1 MVEVSKNY
9 NPYRQ
14 ARHVDMEIEFDV
26 TEHEAVKNSTISVNN
41 YESISNLSQLK
52 ETNYTDKKYATCEE
66 NLVMLDGTW
75 NYMPNNTSNEHI
87 GWWGKTISNINGE
100 FNNKPILSA
109 TFTNKYSS
117 VGFTVESSRTNPISE
132 CRIICYNDNEVIYDE
147 VFESDNNIIFA
158 DIPVPEFNKVVVEVL
173 KTQRPH
179 RRVKVLSFMIGI
191 LKKFTKNDIVTATIT
206 EEASINSETLPINE
220 LSFEV
225 YDPKKYFETYH
236 SKNKYMY
243 RPATKNANVT
253 CTNAGSITILNQVK
267 DLNTKLYKYAT
278 CEEDF
283 VKLDGTYRYLPND
296 YVNRNT
302 QVGFINNELSDENG
316 NFINIPTITYTWNTP
331 INFSGLRVFFGDDSY
346 ATDVTVKLYRN
357 NTLIET
363 MRNVE
368 NEDTVL
374 DIDLGALEC
383 TKAVLYFNSVNKPYR
398 YLKIADI
405 QVLRTAESWVSYLTK
420 GRNIRADIIIDGER
434 VNVGNN
440 YTFHN
445 LEQSNYELTAN
456 IIAKDYIAKLDR
468 QHCPAGSNTTITLN
482 EALTNILNNS
492 GITIKYGS
500 NSLPGTKVRNTQPK
514 DTSKRAGIHYFTQA
528 AMGTCFLD
536 RNKILHVT
544 ELNPTK
550 SYVDR
555 IDMDN
560 VYKSNIVRMNEYIS
574 MIRLTSHNTYVDPE
588 PPEEHYNAGSGQ
600 NYREIENDCIYSNN
614 GLNVAKWL
622 LKQAER
628 RVYFEMETRGNPA
641 VELGDTIKIKTRDG
655 TIYFAVVFYQKFEY
669 GGGLKSTIKAVI

>member
-1 MVEVSKNY
+1 MVNVSNTY

-14 ARHVDMEIEFDV
+14 ARHVDMEIELDV
-26 TEHEAVKNSTISVNN
+26 VEHDAVNNMTLSVNGS
-41 YESISNLSQLK
+41 ESISDISQLK
-52 ETNYTDKKYATCEE
+52 ETHYTDKKYATCEE
-66 NLVMLDGTW
+66 NLIMLDGTW
-75 NYMPNNTSNEHI
+75 NYIPNNTLNEHI
-87 GWWGKTISNINGE
+87 GWWSNYTSDENGYFE
-100 FNNKPILSA
+100 TNPQLTA

-117 VGFTVESSRTNPISE
+117 VGFTVESSKTNPIAE
-132 CRIICYNDNEVIYDE
+132 CRFICYNDNEVIYDE

-158 DIPVPEFNKVVVEVL
+158 DIPVPEFNKVIVEVIRMG
-173 KTQRPH
+173 KPYT
-179 RRVKVLSFMIGI
+179 RVKILSFMVGI
-191 LKKFTKNDIVTATIT
+191 LKKFNKDDIVTATIT
-206 EEASINSETLPINE
+206 EEVSINSETLPINE
-220 LSFEV
+220 LNFEV
-225 YDPKKYFETYH
+225 YDPNKYFETYH
-236 SKNKYMY
+236 SINKYMY

-283 VKLDGTYRYLPND
+283 VKLDGTYRYLSND
-296 YVNRNT
+296 YENQNK

-316 NFINIPTITYTWNTP
+316 NFTNIPTITYTWNNP

-346 ATDVTVKLYRN
+346 ATDITVELYRN

-363 MRNVE
+363 MRNIE

-374 DIDLGALEC
+374 DIDLGASEC
-383 TKAVLYFNSVNKPYR
+383 TKAILYFNSVNRPYR

-420 GRNIRADIIIDGER
+420 GRNIRVDIIIDGER

-492 GITIKYGS
+492 GITIKYES
-500 NSLPGTKVRNTQPK
+500 NSLPGTKVRKTQPK

-528 AMGTCFLD
+528 GMCTCFLD
-536 RNKILHVT
+536 RNKVLHVT

-560 VYKSNIVRMNEYIS
+560 IYKSNIVRMNDYVS
-574 MIRLTSHNTYVDPE
+574 MIRLTSNNTYVDPE
-588 PPEEHYNAGSGQ
+588 TESHYNAGSGQ
-600 NYREIENDCIYSNN
+600 NYREIENDCVYPNN

-622 LKQAER
+622 LKQAQR
-628 RVYFEMETRGNPA
+628 RVYFEIESRGNPA
-641 VELGDTIKIKTRDG
+641 VEIGDTIKIKTRDG

-669 GGGLKSTIKAVI
+669 SGGIKSTIKAVI